1 MRRRTFLRN
10 IGCGA
15 ALAAGMQTRLVPE
28 YLGGLQNVCAFDL
41 GDKLSSVEAR
51 FYRKL
56 PEGGIECELCPRH
69 CRITDLERGYCGVR
83 ENRDDTYYTLVY
95 GLPCSANID
104 PIEKKPL
111 YHFHPGTTAFS
122 IATAGCNVNC
132 KFCQNWEISQSRPEQ
147 TRNYSLSVD
156 DAVALCRKRSLP
168 TIAYTYSEP
177 VIFYEYMYD
186 MAVRAREDG
195 IKSVV
200 ITGGFI
206 EKDPLDQLLNV
217 VDAIKVDLK
226 AIRQE
231 YYRDVVRGD
240 LQPVLDRL
248 VQIKKSGVWLEIV
261 YLIVPTLNDTDA
273 EFGELA
279 RWIRTNLGSDTP
291 VHFSRFHPQYLLT
304 GLPPTPLPTMDR
316 AYKIA
321 RAEGLDFVYLGNVPG
336 HAAEST
342 YCPGCG
348 KIVIGRKGYQV
359 DTANLVGGACRSCGQ
374 NLPGRF

>member
-1 MRRRTFLRN
+1 MRRRNFLRQ

-15 ALAAGMQTRLVPE
+15 AIAAGMQTNLLPE

-41 GDKLSSVEAR
+41 SDKLSSVEAR
-51 FYRKL
+51 FYKKL

-83 ENRDDTYYTLVY
+83 ENRADTYYTLVY
-95 GLPCSANID
+95 GLPCAVNID

-111 YHFHPGTTAFS
+111 FHFHPGTTAFS
-122 IATAGCNVNC
+122 LATAGCNVNC

-147 TRNYSLSVD
+147 TENYSLSVD
-156 DAVALCRKRSLP
+156 DAVALCQKRSVP

-177 VIFYEYMYD
+177 IIFYEYMYD
-186 MAVRAREDG
+186 MAARARQDG

-200 ITGGFI
+200 ITGGYI
-206 EKDPLDQLLNV
+206 EKDPLDRLLPV

-226 AIRQE
+226 AIREE
-231 YYRDVVRGD
+231 YYRDIVRGE

-248 VQIKKSGVWLEIV
+248 VQIKKSDVWLEIV

-273 EFGELA
+273 EFAELA
-279 RWIRTNLGSDTP
+279 RWIRDHLGNDTP

-304 GLPPTPLPTMDR
+304 GLPPTPLATMDR
-316 AYKIA
+316 AYQIA
-321 RAEGLDFVYLGNVPG
+321 RAEGLKFVYLGNVPG

-348 KIVIGRKGYQV
+348 EIIINRTGYKV
-359 DTANLVGGACRSCGQ
+359 DVVNLVDGACKACG
-374 NLPGRF
+374 LAVPGRF